1 MYDTPYT
8 ACMAKGNM
16 WTTKNKERQT
26 ALKAIRN
33 ELITKLAK
41 DGSSYGALSFGE
53 IAIVFNTT
61 PASVSRLV
69 RFGKNVSKPVT
80 VS

>member
-8 ACMAKGNM
+8 TCMAKENM
-16 WTTKNKERQT
+16 WTTKNKERQL

-33 ELITKLAK
+33 ELITKLYAGK
-41 DGSSYGALSFGE
+41 FGHSALSFGE
-53 IAIVFNTT
+53 VAVIFNTT

-69 RFGKNVSKPVT
+69 RFGKNVSKPVMT
-80 VS
+80 T